1 MKVSRPTRPW
11 TIVPVNA
18 LAMSSLPGPARVGG
32 PARVD
37 DLRVDPRGASPVSA
51 RGVGSAAA
59 PERADFAG
67 LYDAWFD
74 DVLKWLRA
82 LGAPAADQE
91 DLAQEVFLVVRR
103 RLVDFDHRNVAG
115 WLFRIASR
123 QVAAHKRRK
132 WWKAVVSRRPDLELD
147 DLPDRDAGP
156 AAALEQK
163 ERRKILKDLLER
175 LPEKRRTT
183 FMLFELEGYSG
194 DEIARLQSIPVATVW
209 TRLHHARKDLFGL
222 VESLR
227 REGGMS

>member
-1 MKVSRPTRPW
+1 
-11 TIVPVNA
+11 VNA
-18 LAMSSLPGPARVGG
+18 
-32 PARVD
+32 
-37 DLRVDPRGASPVSA
+37 RGL
-51 RGVGSAAA
+51 GSTDA
-59 PERADFAG
+59 PEHADFAS

-82 LGAPAADQE
+82 LGAPPSDQE

-132 WWKAVVSRRPDLELD
+132 WWKAVLARRPDLELD
-147 DLPDRDAGP
+147 ELPDRDAGP

-163 ERRKILKDLLER
+163 ERRQILQGLLEQ

-194 DEIARLQSIPVATVW
+194 EEIARLQSIPVATVW

-222 VESLR
+222 VDALR
-227 REGGMS
+227 REGGVP